1 MKLRTPLLTSGVP
14 TRGWT
19 RPVRRSALAVV
30 TSAAV
35 LGVAGCSVFSPP
47 TVLKPYAPSDGSQTT
62 VGGVEVRNV
71 LMVSS
76 GVDEPGVL
84 SAVLVNSGSA
94 PADVSV
100 SVDVDAGS
108 PTTEQF
114 TVAQNAS
121 VHIGDP
127 GAVADDAASTDDDA
141 GDQEQVAWLQV
152 PQVPVV
158 PGQTVPVTFTV
169 NGQNASVNA
178 QVLRPCFEYATVT
191 PTVPAPTST
200 PTSTATSSP
209 GATEGAEGTPTATG
223 TPSTSTS
230 SAAASPTIS
239 CGPVTGEEQG
249 LLGEDEEGG
258 EG

>member
-114 TVAQNAS
+114 TIAQNAS

-127 GAVADDAASTDDDA
+127 GAVADTSAATTDDDA
-141 GDQEQVAWLQV
+141 GNREKVAWLQV

-169 NGQNASVNA
+169 NGENASVNA

-200 PTSTATSSP
+200 ATSSGTSSP
-209 GATEGAEGTPTATG
+209 GATEGAEGTATASA
-223 TPSTSTS
+223 TPSTSTT
-230 SAAASPTIS
+230 SASASPTIS
-239 CGPVTGEEQG
+239 CGPVTGESSSS
-249 LLGEDEEGG
+249 EEGG